1 MFFFL
6 RIFLMALRSLTIHPL
21 RSILATLGVI
31 IGVAAVVAAMSIL
44 SGMSARF
51 ESGFTSMG
59 SSRMY
64 VMAAVERR
72 SGRLVGS
79 FDSLKLEDAWAI
91 DKECPTVRVS
101 MPQITNAAP
110 VKFLSKSTNASI
122 LGATERYPAINSHEV
137 VEGEFFKLSATE
149 RYPAIN
155 SHEVVEGEFFKL
167 SDVQGRSS
175 VAVLGAKVKQE
186 LFGGRPAVGEM
197 IKITGSLGARAFT
210 VVGVMKEKG
219 NVAFTDV
226 DQQIVIPVTTM
237 MDRLYGLKSVQAV
250 VAEATTSSDVDIEKA
265 KDEIKRLLRQRH
277 KIRAGADD
285 DFQVQAQK
293 EIVEQVSTFQKIVG
307 VVLWSIAGISLV
319 VGGIGIMNIM
329 LVAVTERTREIG
341 VRMAMGA
348 QRLDVL
354 QQFLVEASIVS
365 FLGGA
370 VGVLMGWG
378 LGTAIEKIT
387 RLLET
392 VTTGW
397 SVGLALGMA
406 TLVGIVSGIYPA
418 WKASRLDP
426 VEALRYE

>member
-1 MFFFL
+1 MFFL

-64 VMAAVERR
+64 VMPAVERR
-72 SGRLVGS
+72 SGRVVGN

-91 DKECPTVRVS
+91 DKECPTVRLS
-101 MPQITNAAP
+101 MPQITNGAP
-110 VKFLSKSTNASI
+110 VKFLSKSTNATI
-122 LGATERYPAINSHEV
+122 LGATERYTAINSHEV
-137 VEGEFFKLSATE
+137 VEGEFLNT
-149 RYPAIN
+149 
-155 SHEVVEGEFFKL
+155 SH
-167 SDVQGRSS
+167 VQGRSS

-210 VVGVMKEKG
+210 VVGVMEEKG

-237 MDRLYGLKSVQAV
+237 MDRLYGLKSIQAV
-250 VAEATTSSDVDIEKA
+250 VAEAVTSSDADIEQA

-277 KIRAGADD
+277 KIRAGSDD

-370 VGVLMGWG
+370 MGVLMGWG
-378 LGTAIEKIT
+378 LATIIEKVT

-397 SVGLALGMA
+397 SIGMALGMA